1 MANGIGRRSQT
12 LPEGDKPLRAVERLQ
27 MVGARQEVRA
37 HIGYVL
43 SRACKGS
50 LRSAAVDDLPIAN
63 QDGTGAPIRC
73 SLSSMSTCRPRG
85 GSASPIHA
93 RPRKIRP

>member
-1 MANGIGRRSQT
+1 MANGICSAFTNSAGR
-12 LPEGDKPLRAVERLQ
+12 DKPLRAVERLQ

-43 SRACKGS
+43 SRAQAS

-63 QDGTGAPIRC
+63 QDGTA
-73 SLSSMSTCRPRG
+73 CRFDAAHR
-85 GSASPIHA
+85 
-93 RPRKIRP
+93 R